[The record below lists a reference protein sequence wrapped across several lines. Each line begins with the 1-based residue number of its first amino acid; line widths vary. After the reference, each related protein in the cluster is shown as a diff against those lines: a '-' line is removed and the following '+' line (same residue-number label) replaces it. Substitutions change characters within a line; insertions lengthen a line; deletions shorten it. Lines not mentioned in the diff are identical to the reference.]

1 MPLRQLFGVQGGP
14 LPFPMQQLLQ
24 GVPNFSPDMS
34 VGEFMPFMAQASKNG
49 QLPFSPAPDGQGGV
63 KRKLDDVQVRTLLH
77 TGPTGMGVM
86 HTPTSERGCISRS
99 VQPSHFWRAVR
110 S

>member
-1 MPLRQLFGVQGGP
+1 MLCTPVRPTPQRPLPAGNMPLRQLFGVQGGP

-63 KRKLDDVQVRTLLH
+63 KRKFDDVQVRT
-77 TGPTGMGVM
+77 G
-86 HTPTSERGCISRS
+86 
-99 VQPSHFWRAVR
+99 PSHW
-110 S
+110 SCWY